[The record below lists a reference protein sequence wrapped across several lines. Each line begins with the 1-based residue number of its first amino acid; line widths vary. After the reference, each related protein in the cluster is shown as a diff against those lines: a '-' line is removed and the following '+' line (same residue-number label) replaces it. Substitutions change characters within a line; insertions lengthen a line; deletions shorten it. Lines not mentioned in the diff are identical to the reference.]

1 MSIEKMLF
9 LYTEK
14 CKKHDVSIKWY
25 SDIFYE
31 NHVELMH
38 AFGKY
43 ISPALTRGR
52 GKYGNSSRKKLGK
65 LRKQE

>member
-1 MSIEKMLF
+1 MCESSG
-9 LYTEK
+9 T
-14 CKKHDVSIKWY
+14 V
-25 SDIFYE
+25 IFFMKTTW
-31 NHVELMH
+31 NLCMR
-38 AFGKY
+38 FGKY

>member
-1 MSIEKMLF
+1 MR
-9 LYTEK
+9 
-14 CKKHDVSIKWY
+14 
-25 SDIFYE
+25 
-31 NHVELMH
+31 
-38 AFGKY
+38 FGKY